1 MKGHLLSAL
10 QSFVDGAIRL
20 VIEAVLEFLGEM
32 FSSAIAALFT

>member
-1 MKGHLLSAL
+1 MKEHSLSML

-20 VIEAVLEFLGEM
+20 GIDAVLEFLGEV